1 MLSLITPYLVDM
13 DKRAIPPYQLFLKQ
27 QAQIINERYNRL
39 RGSSG
44 SENRATAMLR
54 YILNF
59 IDMEYMLRQPN
70 NYARYLY
77 HLRFVKKSID
87 ESFDRVSRGRGYTNT
102 FIAKSN
108 YYTEEFILPADDTN
122 VITNLPLETDDW
134 NIWKKVTVVKL
145 VGHDSSEYTINMLL
159 DRLTFSEIPPNYTF
173 IMIDSIAL
181 MLKYYS
187 WYIHGRESEINQ
199 EMAIHNPQQLF
210 LHKYVM
216 CDLIFDNLNV
226 WLLNTINRLNDY
238 VFVEGTSNIDKEFN
252 AKALEIDMQWG
263 RLATQATDA
272 FKYLGKLLGD
282 TSKNTRPEAILSSKL
297 LLCGSIIDYSK
308 MLQSRWDMPILEQ
321 YDYLRW
327 IRDRQL
333 FNFILNIYL
342 HRPTLPLTRQ
352 MVVNVRRD
360 YKRLVNRKPWHTCNN
375 VLLKNDI
382 QDDMEKTLTK
392 LFSI

>member
-13 DKRAIPPYQLFLKQ
+13 DKRAIPLYQLFLKQ

-159 DRLTFSEIPPNYTF
+159 DRLTFSEVQPNYTF

-238 VFVEGTSNIDKEFN
+238 VFSEGTSNIDREFN
-252 AKALEIDMQWG
+252 AKALEIDMQYG

-272 FKYLGKLLGD
+272 FKHLGKLLAD

-342 HRPTLPLTRQ
+342 HRPNLPLTRQ

-360 YKRLVNRKPWHTCNN
+360 YKRLVNHRPWHTCNN
-375 VLLKNDI
+375 VLLKNDM
-382 QDDMEKTLTK
+382 QDDMEETLAK

>member
-1 MLSLITPYLVDM
+1 MLSMIMPFLVDM
-13 DKRAIPPYQLFLKQ
+13 EKRAIPPYQLFLKQ
-27 QAQIINERYNRL
+27 QAQIILERYNRL
-39 RGSSG
+39 QGSSG
-44 SENRATAMLR
+44 GENRATAMLR

-59 IDMEYMLRQPN
+59 MDLEYMLKQPN
-70 NYARYLY
+70 NYTRYLY

-87 ESFDRVSRGRGYTNT
+87 ESFDRVTRGRGYNGT
-102 FIAKSN
+102 FISKSN
-108 YYTEEFILPADDTN
+108 CYTEEFILPADDTN
-122 VITNLPLETDDW
+122 VITNLPFETDDW
-134 NIWKKVTVVKL
+134 DVWKKVTAIKL
-145 VGHDSSEYTINMLL
+145 VGHDSPEYTVNMLL
-159 DRLTFSEIPPNYTF
+159 DRLAFGKVQPNYTF

-187 WYIHGRESEINQ
+187 WYVHGRERELNQ
-199 EMAIHNPQQLF
+199 EMAIHAPQQLF

-216 CDLIFDNLNV
+216 CDLIWDNFNV

-238 VFVEGTSNIDKEFN
+238 VFSEGTSNIDREFH

-297 LLCGSIIDYSK
+297 LLCGSILDYSK
-308 MLQSRWDMPILEQ
+308 MLVSRWDMPILEQ

-327 IRDRQL
+327 IRDRKL

-342 HRPTLPLTRQ
+342 HRPNLPLTRQ

-360 YKRLVNRKPWHTCNN
+360 YKRLVNHRPWKTCNN
-375 VLLKNDI
+375 ILLKNDI
-382 QDDMEKTLTK
+382 QDDMEEMLTK

>member
-13 DKRAIPPYQLFLKQ
+13 DKRAIPLYQLFLKQ

-159 DRLTFSEIPPNYTF
+159 DRLTFSEVQPNYTF

-238 VFVEGTSNIDKEFN
+238 VFSEGTSNIDREFN
-252 AKALEIDMQWG
+252 AKALEIDMQYG

-272 FKYLGKLLGD
+272 FKHLGKLLAD

-342 HRPTLPLTRQ
+342 HRPNLPLTRQ

-360 YKRLVNRKPWHTCNN
+360 YKRLVNHRPWKTCNN
-375 VLLKNDI
+375 VLLKNDM
-382 QDDMEKTLTK
+382 QDDMEETLTK

>member
-13 DKRAIPPYQLFLKQ
+13 DKRAIPLYQLFLKQ

-159 DRLTFSEIPPNYTF
+159 DRLTFSEVQPNYTF

-238 VFVEGTSNIDKEFN
+238 VFSEGTSNIDREFN
-252 AKALEIDMQWG
+252 AKALEIDMQYG

-272 FKYLGKLLGD
+272 FKHLGKLLAD

-342 HRPTLPLTRQ
+342 HRPNLPLTRQ

-360 YKRLVNRKPWHTCNN
+360 YKRLVNHRPWHTCNN
-375 VLLKNDI
+375 VLLKNDM
-382 QDDMEKTLTK
+382 QDDMEETLTK